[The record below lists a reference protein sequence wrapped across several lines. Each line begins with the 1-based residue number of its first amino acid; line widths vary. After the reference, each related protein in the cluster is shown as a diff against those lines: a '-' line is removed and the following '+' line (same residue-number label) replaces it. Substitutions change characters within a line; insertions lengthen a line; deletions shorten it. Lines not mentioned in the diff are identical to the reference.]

1 MFWALA
7 QREKDRKKW
16 REEALKEG
24 LEQGLEQGLEIGREN
39 ERDRIARELAER
51 GIELPQEALEIIK
64 ALHIGNGGH
73 PRNP

>member
-24 LEQGLEQGLEIGREN
+24 LEQGLEQGREN

-51 GIELPQEALEIIK
+51 GIKLPQEALEIIK